1 MMSKRIEM
9 EHWSIEDLIPYEK
22 NAKRH
27 SPEQI
32 SRLAGLIAK
41 AGWTQPIVVDGD
53 NNRGSI
59 IAGHGRRLAAI
70 HLGLK
75 TKIPVRVLYGYS
87 LAEIDALRLADNN
100 VTSIDYDVSL
110 IQEEVLRLDGEGV
123 SMREW
128 SFSDTEMDKLL
139 GNLGEFDD
147 SMFVDDITDAVE
159 GQAER
164 NREAVSE
171 TDDAAAPITD
181 ALGFKRVT
189 VAQSRVIRNFMMRI
203 ESQTGK
209 RGAAALVETI
219 ENGVK
224 FE

>member
-1 MMSKRIEM
+1 MSKRIEM
-9 EHWSIEDLIPYEK
+9 EQWSIEDLIPYEK

-32 SRLAGLIAK
+32 SRLAGLISK

-75 TKIPVRVLYGYS
+75 TKIPVRVLYGFS
-87 LAEIDALRLADNN
+87 PAEIDAMRLADNN
-100 VTSIDYDVSL
+100 VSSTDYDVGL
-110 IQEEVLRLDGEGV
+110 IQEELLRLDGEGV
-123 SMREW
+123 DMREW
-128 SFSDTEMDKLL
+128 SYSDTEMDKML

-147 SMFVDDITDAVE
+147 SMFVEDITDAVE
-159 GQAER
+159 DQAER

-171 TDDAAAPITD
+171 TDDAATPIVD

-189 VAQSRVIRNFMMRI
+189 VAQSRVIRNFIMRC
-203 ESQTGK
+203 EAETGK
-209 RGAAALVETI
+209 RGAAALVTAI

-224 FE
+224 A